1 MASLSCWGEVTT
13 ENEPDVI
20 AANRKLHPQQVKLLS
35 VLTDILTSTKTEYWI
50 DQGTLLGAYRH
61 GKFIERDSDTDIVFA
76 APPLEMV
83 MSPSALAL
91 TQYP

>member
-13 ENEPDVI
+13 ENEQDVI

-61 GKFIERDSDTDIVFA
+61 GKFIERDSDTDIDTFNNF
-76 APPLEMV
+76 
-83 MSPSALAL
+83 SY
-91 TQYP
+91 TF

>member
-13 ENEPDVI
+13 ENEQDVI

-61 GKFIERDSDTDIVFA
+61 RKFIERDSDTDIDTFNNF
-76 APPLEMV
+76 
-83 MSPSALAL
+83 SY
-91 TQYP
+91 TF